1 MINIQNTLQK
11 TLKGYVDLM
20 KYKAQSN
27 PTAFKKMLYLVILQD
42 LIEWAEYKGQK
53 KQVELL
59 KSIESTFVMNNYE
72 FNLQY
77 DNIDIYRNVSTPQS
91 IYTWSKVYTTPIE
104 NIECTIR
111 TEGDIEGVINL
122 IDCDAIVDSTEE
134 NSINNL

>member
-11 TLKGYVDLM
+11 SLKGYVDLM

-53 KQVELL
+53 QQAELL
-59 KSIESTFVMNNYE
+59 RSIEKTFVMNNCE

-77 DNIDIYRNVSTPQS
+77 DNTDIYRNVSTPQS
-91 IYTWSKVYTTPIE
+91 IFTWAKVYTTPLEDTDCLVKIE
-104 NIECTIR
+104 YDE
-111 TEGDIEGVINL
+111 DGVINL
-122 IDCDAIVDSTEE
+122 LDCDAVVQPIEE
-134 NSINNL
+134 NPIIQ